1 MLEQRR
7 SGIGDLSPGLGAPF
21 CFWGIVMTLKLGFLA
36 LLDAAPLL
44 VAKERGFFAE
54 QGLDVELHR
63 QSSWATLRD
72 KLVVGALDGAQML
85 APMVLASTLGLGGLK
100 EPLVAALALN
110 LGGNS
115 ITLSGALA
123 RRMQETG
130 SLAAAI
136 LGQGSK
142 PTFGIVHPFSSH
154 NYEMRLWLAAAG
166 IEAERDVTLTV
177 VPPAQMLSNLSAGLI
192 DGYCV
197 GEPWGHLAARSGLGR
212 VAITSREIWA
222 GRFEKVYA
230 VRQDWADRHP
240 DTHRAILRSLLLAA
254 RWCDLPENRAE
265 LAELLSRPSHVNAPL
280 PLLRVLL
287 ESEDRPIFHQ
297 HAANFPWRSQG
308 LWYLAQMRRWGQLDA
323 PVDGF
328 RLVDQ
333 VFRADLARLAFL
345 DLGLPVPLVDS
356 KIEGAHDAP
365 WILDAASAPI
375 AMRADRF
382 FDRTIFDPAV
392 PSAGASLT
400 HSQTGAPA

>member
-1 MLEQRR
+1 
-7 SGIGDLSPGLGAPF
+7 
-21 CFWGIVMTLKLGFLA
+21 MTLKLGFLA

-136 LGQGSK
+136 KDK
-142 PTFGIVHPFSSH
+142 PVTFGIVHPFSSH
-154 NYEMRLWLAAAG
+154 HYEMCLWLATAG

-192 DGYCV
+192 DGYCA

-222 GRFEKVYA
+222 GRIEKVYA

-240 DTHRAILRSLLLAA
+240 DTHRAILRALLLAA
-254 RWCDLPENRAE
+254 RWCDQPENRAE
-265 LAELLSRPSHVNAPL
+265 LAELLSRPGHVNAPL

-287 ESEDRPIFHQ
+287 ESEDRPVFHQ

-308 LWYLAQMRRWGQLDA
+308 LWYLAQMRRWGQIEA
-323 PVDGF
+323 PVDGM

-356 KIEGAHDAP
+356 KIEGAHDTS
-365 WILDAASAPI
+365 WILEAASAPI
-375 AMRADRF
+375 AMAPDRF
-382 FDRTIFDPAV
+382 FDGTIFDPAAND
-392 PSAGASLT
+392 AGASLP

>member
-1 MLEQRR
+1 
-7 SGIGDLSPGLGAPF
+7 
-21 CFWGIVMTLKLGFLA
+21 MTLKLGFLA

-54 QGLDVELHR
+54 QGLEVDLLR
-63 QSSWATLRD
+63 QSSWAGLRD
-72 KLVVGALDGAQML
+72 KLAVGTLDGAQML

-115 ITLSGALA
+115 ITLSGTLA
-123 RRMQETG
+123 ARLKETG

-136 LGQGSK
+136 RQAGK
-142 PTFGIVHPFSSH
+142 PVTFGIVHPFSSH
-154 NYEMRLWLAAAG
+154 HYEMRLWLAAAG
-166 IEAERDVTLTV
+166 IDAERDVTLTV

-197 GEPWGHLAARSGLGR
+197 GEPWGRLAARSGLGQ
-212 VAITSREIWA
+212 VVLTSREIWA
-222 GRFEKVYA
+222 GRIEKVYA

-240 DTHRAILRSLLLAA
+240 DTHRALLRALLLAA
-254 RWCDLPENRAE
+254 RWADQPDNRAE
-265 LAELLSRPSHVNAPL
+265 LAELLSRPGHVNAPL
-280 PLLRVLL
+280 PLLRILL
-287 ESEDRPIFHQ
+287 ESEDRTIFHQ

-323 PVDGF
+323 ASVDGF

-365 WILDAASAPI
+365 WTLETASAPI
-375 AMRADRF
+375 AMPADRF
-382 FDRTIFDPAV
+382 FDKTIFDPAV
-392 PSAGASLT
+392 PSAGASLP